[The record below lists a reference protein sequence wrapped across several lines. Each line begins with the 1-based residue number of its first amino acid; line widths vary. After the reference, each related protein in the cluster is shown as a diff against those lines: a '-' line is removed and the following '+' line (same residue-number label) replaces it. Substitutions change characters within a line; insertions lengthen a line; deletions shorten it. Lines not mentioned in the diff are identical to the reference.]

1 MNQDQENGLFAGLA
15 DVVDQALGVSDYT
28 TKRSALDLSRHGL
41 GPRAATLVP
50 ALFDRLDRN
59 WALALEKPS
68 MSVVRQFETD
78 QAFREERLWLIRVR
92 V

>member
-1 MNQDQENGLFAGLA
+1 MAFNSSGWKFG
-15 DVVDQALGVSDYT
+15 
-28 TKRSALDLSRHGL
+28 DLH
-41 GPRAATLVP
+41 
-50 ALFDRLDRN
+50 
-59 WALALEKPS
+59 